1 MKTNYEFDEAQYLK
15 EKKERRDKI
24 PYVVMRLK
32 KDVAEFVSEEM
43 TKMSK
48 RHVSLI
54 YRKWVGIL
62 GTDLEPYEAC
72 DTYVQQ
78 FKNASNHVEKL
89 GLFTEQDMEEMAI
102 DSAICNFGDSP
113 SRKEKRQQWHQ
124 KMMYFY
130 LKGNLPEEAVNWFN
144 PFD

>member
-48 RHVSLI
+48 
-54 YRKWVGIL
+54 WVGIL

-78 FKNASNHVEKL
+78 FKSASNHVEKL
-89 GLFTEQDMEEMAI
+89 GCFTEEDMKKMAI
-102 DSAICNFGDSP
+102 DGAICNHQSNP
-113 SRKEKRQQWHQ
+113 TQKQKRQQWHQ

-130 LKGNLPEEAVNWFN
+130 LRGNLPEEAVNWLN

>member
-32 KDVAEFVSEEM
+32 KDVAEFVAKEM
-43 TKMSK
+43 TRMSK
-48 RHVSLI
+48 NGI
-54 YRKWVGIL
+54 GIL

-72 DTYVQQ
+72 DTYAQQ
-78 FKNASNHVEKL
+78 FKSASNQVEKL
-89 GLFTEQDMEEMAI
+89 GLFTEQDIQEMAV

-130 LKGNLPEEAVNWFN
+130 LRGNLPEEAINWLN

>member
-1 MKTNYEFDEAQYLK
+1 MTEKLFDEAQYLK

-48 RHVSLI
+48 
-54 YRKWVGIL
+54 WVGIL

-89 GLFTEQDMEEMAI
+89 GFFTEQDMEEMAI

>member
-1 MKTNYEFDEAQYLK
+1 MRNFKMKIDYEFDEVQYLK

-32 KDVAEFVSEEM
+32 KDVAEFISEEM
-43 TKMSK
+43 TKMS
-48 RHVSLI
+48 
-54 YRKWVGIL
+54 KWVGIL

-78 FKNASNHVEKL
+78 FKSASNQVEKL
-89 GLFTEQDMEEMAI
+89 GLFTEQDIQEMAV

-130 LKGNLPEEAVNWFN
+130 LRGNLPEEAINWLN

>member
-24 PYVVMRLK
+24 TYVVMRLK
-32 KDVAEFVSEEM
+32 KDVAEFISEEM
-43 TKMSK
+43 TKMS
-48 RHVSLI
+48 
-54 YRKWVGIL
+54 KWVGIL

-78 FKNASNHVEKL
+78 FKSASNQVEKL
-89 GLFTEQDMEEMAI
+89 GLFTEQDIQEMAV

-130 LKGNLPEEAVNWFN
+130 LRGNLPEEAINWLN

>member
-1 MKTNYEFDEAQYLK
+1 MKIDYEFDEAQYLK

-43 TKMSK
+43 TRMSK
-48 RHVSLI
+48 WSG
-54 YRKWVGIL
+54 GIL

-78 FKNASNHVEKL
+78 FKSAANQVEKL
-89 GLFTEQDMEEMAI
+89 GLFTEQDIQEMAV

-130 LKGNLPEEAVNWFN
+130 LRGNLPEEAINWLN

>member
-1 MKTNYEFDEAQYLK
+1 MKTDYVFDEAQYLK

-43 TKMSK
+43 TRMS
-48 RHVSLI
+48 
-54 YRKWVGIL
+54 KWVGIL
-62 GTDLEPYEAC
+62 GTDLEPKEAC

-78 FKNASNHVEKL
+78 FKSASNHVEKL
-89 GLFTEQDMEEMAI
+89 GCFTEEDMKEMAI

>member
-1 MKTNYEFDEAQYLK
+1 MKTDYEFDEAQYLK

-32 KDVAEFVSEEM
+32 KDVAEFVAKEM
-43 TKMSK
+43 TRMSK
-48 RHVSLI
+48 NGI
-54 YRKWVGIL
+54 GIL

-78 FKNASNHVEKL
+78 FKSASNQVEKL
-89 GLFTEQDMEEMAI
+89 GLFTEQDIQEMAV

-130 LKGNLPEEAVNWFN
+130 LRGNLPEEAINWLN

>member
-1 MKTNYEFDEAQYLK
+1 MKIDYEFDEVQYLK

-32 KDVAEFVSEEM
+32 KDVAEFISEEM
-43 TKMSK
+43 TKMS
-48 RHVSLI
+48 
-54 YRKWVGIL
+54 KWVGIL

-78 FKNASNHVEKL
+78 FKSASNQVEKL
-89 GLFTEQDMEEMAI
+89 GLFTEQDIQEMAV

-124 KMMYFY
+124 KMMDFY
-130 LKGNLPEEAVNWFN
+130 LKGNLPEEAINWLN

>member
-1 MKTNYEFDEAQYLK
+1 MKIDYEFDEAQYLK

-32 KDVAEFVSEEM
+32 KDVAEFVAEEM
-43 TKMSK
+43 TRMSK
-48 RHVSLI
+48 NGI
-54 YRKWVGIL
+54 GIL

-78 FKNASNHVEKL
+78 FKSASNQVEKL
-89 GLFTEQDMEEMAI
+89 GLFTEQDIQEMAV

-130 LKGNLPEEAVNWFN
+130 LRGNLPEEAINWLN

>member
-1 MKTNYEFDEAQYLK
+1 MKTNYEFAEAQYLK

-32 KDVAEFVSEEM
+32 KDVAEFVAKEM
-43 TKMSK
+43 TRMSK
-48 RHVSLI
+48 NGI
-54 YRKWVGIL
+54 GIL

-78 FKNASNHVEKL
+78 FKSASNQVEKL
-89 GLFTEQDMEEMAI
+89 GLFTEQDIQEMAV

-130 LKGNLPEEAVNWFN
+130 LRGNLPEEAINWLN

>member
-1 MKTNYEFDEAQYLK
+1 MTEKLFDEAQYLK

-43 TKMSK
+43 TKMSE
-48 RHVSLI
+48 
-54 YRKWVGIL
+54 WVGIL

-89 GLFTEQDMEEMAI
+89 GFFTEQDMEEMAI

>member
-43 TKMSK
+43 TKMS
-48 RHVSLI
+48 
-54 YRKWVGIL
+54 KWVGIL

>member
-48 RHVSLI
+48 
-54 YRKWVGIL
+54 WVGIL

-78 FKNASNHVEKL
+78 FKSASNQVEKL
-89 GLFTEQDMEEMAI
+89 GLFTEQDIQEMAV

-124 KMMYFY
+124 KMMYLY
-130 LKGNLPEEAVNWFN
+130 LKGNLPEEAINWLN
-144 PFD
+144 AFD

>member
-1 MKTNYEFDEAQYLK
+1 MKTDYEFDEAQYLK

-48 RHVSLI
+48 
-54 YRKWVGIL
+54 WVGIL

-78 FKNASNHVEKL
+78 FKSASNQVEKL
-89 GLFTEQDMEEMAI
+89 GLFTEQDIQEMAV

-130 LKGNLPEEAVNWFN
+130 LRGNLPEEAINWLN

>member
-48 RHVSLI
+48 
-54 YRKWVGIL
+54 WVGIL

-78 FKNASNHVEKL
+78 FKSASNQVEKL
-89 GLFTEQDMEEMAI
+89 GLFTEQDIQEMAV

-130 LKGNLPEEAVNWFN
+130 LRGNLPEEAINWLN

>member
-32 KDVAEFVSEEM
+32 KDVAEFVAKEM
-43 TKMSK
+43 TRMSK
-48 RHVSLI
+48 NGI
-54 YRKWVGIL
+54 GIL

-78 FKNASNHVEKL
+78 FKSASNQVEKL
-89 GLFTEQDMEEMAI
+89 GLFTEQDIQEMAV

-130 LKGNLPEEAVNWFN
+130 LRGNLPEEAINWLN

>member
-1 MKTNYEFDEAQYLK
+1 MKTDYEFDEAQYLK

-32 KDVAEFVSEEM
+32 KDVAEFVAEEM
-43 TKMSK
+43 TRMSK
-48 RHVSLI
+48 NGI
-54 YRKWVGIL
+54 GIL

-78 FKNASNHVEKL
+78 FKSASNQVEKL
-89 GLFTEQDMEEMAI
+89 GLFTEQDIQEMAI

-130 LKGNLPEEAVNWFN
+130 LRGNLPEEAINWLN

>member
-1 MKTNYEFDEAQYLK
+1 MKTDYEFDEVQYLK

-32 KDVAEFVSEEM
+32 KDVAEFVAEEM
-43 TKMSK
+43 TKMS
-48 RHVSLI
+48 
-54 YRKWVGIL
+54 KWVGIL

-78 FKNASNHVEKL
+78 FKSASNQVEKL
-89 GLFTEQDMEEMAI
+89 GLFTEQDIQEMAI

-130 LKGNLPEEAVNWFN
+130 LRGNLPEEAINWLN